1 MSRKHP
7 SANAPAHLDLPDLMK
22 DQQERQTRLRH
33 VQEFLS
39 SPTFLDLSDL
49 PVEVADDDE
58 ALAERQRDLTYRIAL
73 LRSLLELLEGEVKAL
88 DRLRNGTGESDS
100 SENSST

>member
-1 MSRKHP
+1 
-7 SANAPAHLDLPDLMK
+7 MK

-39 SPTFLDLSDL
+39 SPTFLDLSDM
-49 PVEVADDDE
+49 PVEVADDPE
-58 ALAERQRDLTYRIAL
+58 ALAERQRDLTYRITL

-88 DRLRNGTGESDS
+88 NRLRNGADEPAPEGERRESSEEKPGESPAP
-100 SENSST
+100 